1 MPRDGS
7 GNYTLPAGNPVVP
20 QSIIETDWANPTMND
35 LAAAMSDSLSRSGQG
50 GMLAPFLFADGSAG
64 SPSISWS
71 NESASGWYRA
81 AFNDVRY
88 SVSGVDVVQ
97 ITDTGMVIFGVISA
111 SNLQPV
117 PYGINIGGTGATT
130 AANARINL
138 GLQIGFNVQA
148 WSQALQALSPLLPA
162 NDRLAYFTGATTAAL
177 ATLTAYGRSLIAA
190 NDAAAARALLGL
202 VIGTNVQAFNN
213 QLQSISTSSTQGFLA
228 RSSSNSVTARSLLGT
243 TNMVTVT
250 NATGAGGNPVFSLQV
265 GPLDTNTVFIPV
277 LTEPVNLITAVFYP
291 VNAMRVGNVVTMSSR
306 VDLHPAVAT
315 TQLSIKFSL
324 PWPSNFTSFEQC
336 SGTIFQTFAQNQ
348 SSRGLAIVGVGPW
361 AQINGVTNISTNN
374 SYSYT
379 LTYVIR

>member
-250 NATGAGGNPVFSLQV
+250 NPTGAGGNPVFSLQV
-265 GPLDTNTVFIPV
+265 GPLDTNTVFIPA
-277 LTEPVNLITAVFYP
+277 LSEPVGLITATFYP

-306 VDLHPAVAT
+306 VDLHPAAAT
-315 TQLSIKFSL
+315 TPISIKFTL
-324 PWPSNFTSFEQC
+324 PWTSNFTSLEQC

-348 SSRGLAIVGVGPW
+348 SSRGLAIVGAGTG
-361 AQINGVTNISTNN
+361 AQINGVTNNPIND
-374 SYSYT
+374 SYSYV